1 MGGAAGLKGA
11 ALVLVGVSL
20 DLIGEKA
27 AFTEPPDCIL
37 ECIFFVEFIHLFAL
51 FFVDIHSI
59 CTLGRPAK

>member
-51 FFVDIHSI
+51 F
-59 CTLGRPAK
+59 L